1 MISKALLAILG
12 ALIPPA
18 QAQASAQLLYRN
30 PTFAVK
36 NTTDVLYAQGL
47 TCTDGTFPGTN
58 CTPMDLLLDVYEP
71 VAQGVRPVPERKPAY
86 ILSHGGG
93 NTGGVKEQ
101 YCFQGSAGF
110 MAARGF
116 VAFNIDYRLAHDNG
130 LLPAS
135 KMPPAPAPG
144 PHGGSPP
151 PPPPVPIGARLVSHI
166 ERSSYFFS
174 PHPQHTATS
183 REPHEGPLSLPGED
197 GNEVCVTPSG
207 AAAADG
213 SQQLLMQPCE
223 GGAAGARRGSQVW
236 KFAHWDIE
244 PQPVVHAQSGLCLDI
259 AGIGPHPAAGL
270 SIVAAPCVQDREDE
284 SHAQLWQLG
293 WSGALITRAG
303 SLSVSVATPTPLSP
317 SAEAEIART
326 HVGEWTPNWSSAYPA
341 VRDLKAAIRF
351 VRANAAKYGVDP
363 SRIVVSGGSAGATN
377 SVAAG
382 ITFDE
387 DYNKELT
394 VSQDPTLATTHQD
407 QNSSVQCVVAHW
419 STDWEAYLPQM
430 IDPANR
436 TRFTAAN
443 APIVEFHGSIDGTIN
458 ISHARD
464 AEAHYAKTGVA
475 YQLHV
480 LEGCAHGAWC
490 YNGKTVN
497 GSAVCSCSN
506 GVAGYDD
513 TMDTMALPFV
523 AEQLKLPL
531 V

>member
-1 MISKALLAILG
+1 
-12 ALIPPA
+12 
-18 QAQASAQLLYRN
+18 
-30 PTFAVK
+30 
-36 NTTDVLYAQGL
+36 
-47 TCTDGTFPGTN
+47 
-58 CTPMDLLLDVYEP
+58 
-71 VAQGVRPVPERKPAY
+71 
-86 ILSHGGG
+86 
-93 NTGGVKEQ
+93 
-101 YCFQGSAGF
+101 
-110 MAARGF
+110 
-116 VAFNIDYRLAHDNG
+116 
-130 LLPAS
+130 
-135 KMPPAPAPG
+135 
-144 PHGGSPP
+144 
-151 PPPPVPIGARLVSHI
+151 
-166 ERSSYFFS
+166 
-174 PHPQHTATS
+174 
-183 REPHEGPLSLPGED
+183 
-197 GNEVCVTPSG
+197 VCVTPSG

-419 STDWEAYLPQM
+419 S
-430 IDPANR
+430 R
-436 TRFTAAN
+436 
-443 APIVEFHGSIDGTIN
+443 
-458 ISHARD
+458 
-464 AEAHYAKTGVA
+464 
-475 YQLHV
+475 
-480 LEGCAHGAWC
+480 
-490 YNGKTVN
+490 
-497 GSAVCSCSN
+497 
-506 GVAGYDD
+506 
-513 TMDTMALPFV
+513 
-523 AEQLKLPL
+523 
-531 V
+531 